1 MKNHSELN
9 ILQKS
14 ALGAAAVIISATAV
28 FGTVVHSVK
37 ASELSKKEV
46 VKTEYASNQSAV
58 SSENITSPENF
69 VVDYKVILEEGSPK
83 ADANAVSADEAAK
96 AGVQDLKRLYGL
108 DSKGKTISMYYC
120 PIGDT
125 SVRAEWLGNVLNS
138 GDIEYYFSIDAVTG
152 NIGSSCRNIKLNKKV
167 NVAFDKSLMED
178 SSEYKELTIKAIE
191 DYNILPEKV
200 VSVEYISQGY
210 TLDNPDI
217 QMTAVDASGNE
228 AQLSFSR
235 YDQELLQVCY
245 DNWVKMAKLLAE
257 KYD

>member
-1 MKNHSELN
+1 M
-9 ILQKS
+9 
-14 ALGAAAVIISATAV
+14 
-28 FGTVVHSVK
+28 
-37 ASELSKKEV
+37 
-46 VKTEYASNQSAV
+46 KTEYASNQSAGSNGNV
-58 SSENITSPENF
+58 TSPENF
-69 VVDYKVILEEGSPK
+69 EVDYKVILEEGSPK
-83 ADANAVSADEAAK
+83 ADANAVSADEVAE
-96 AGVQDLKRLYGL
+96 AGVQDLKRQYGL
-108 DSKGKTISMYYC
+108 DSKDKTISMYYC

-152 NIGSSCRNIKLNKKV
+152 NISSSCRNIKLNKKV

-178 SSEYKELTIKAIE
+178 FSEYEELTIKAIK
-191 DYNILPEKV
+191 DYNILPEEV

-217 QMTAVDASGNE
+217 QLTAVDANGNE

-235 YDQELLQVCY
+235 YNQELLQVCY
-245 DNWVKMAKLLAE
+245 DIWVKMAKLLTE